1 MTVKINNGIIQK
13 NYKCIF
19 DNLLA
24 YIRSTR
30 VPTLPLKD
38 EAIVYKLEDD
48 GSKITK
54 IIKKKLRINKATEM
68 YLGYKYVYLTY
79 NIIYNNE
86 RILIT
91 SRNPIET
98 NNKFQFEEIL
108 KVEKISEDEITVTRD
123 YTTYNYC
130 NNNLIKTFLLG
141 SSVEENYHLQIM
153 EYWDAIVSEC

>member
-1 MTVKINNGIIQK
+1 MTVKINNGIVQK
-13 NYKCIF
+13 KYECNF
-19 DNLLA
+19 NDLLA

-38 EAIVYKLEDD
+38 EAIVYKIEDD

-54 IIKKKLRINKATEM
+54 IIKKKLLINKATEM

-91 SRNPIET
+91 SKNPIET
-98 NNKFQFEEIL
+98 NKQFQFEEII
-108 KVEKISEDEITVTRD
+108 KVEKLSDNDISVTRE

-130 NNNLIKTFLLG
+130 SNSLVKTFLIG
-141 SSVEENYHLQIM
+141 SLEENYHSQIN
-153 EYWDAIVSEC
+153 EYWDGIISEC